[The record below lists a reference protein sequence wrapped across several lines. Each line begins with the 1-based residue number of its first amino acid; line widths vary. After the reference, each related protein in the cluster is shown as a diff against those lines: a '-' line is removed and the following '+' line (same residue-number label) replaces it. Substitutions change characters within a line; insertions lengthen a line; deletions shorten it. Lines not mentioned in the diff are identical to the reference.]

1 MQQMNSPSRPFDNAL
16 QALRDACPLLKTHI
30 YLANCSQGPLADPV
44 RAALE
49 SFIEDWAAMGMH
61 WDAWMEEVEL
71 ARAAFA
77 ALIGAQPEEI
87 AVGSSVSQLVSSLA
101 SALANAPSAP
111 ARRIVS
117 SEAEFPGVAHAWLA
131 LRASGYTVDI
141 LQSKNAGTITEDDLI
156 GSLDSNTTLVSC
168 PHVCYANGMM
178 LDLERVAQAAHA
190 HGSLVFVD
198 AYQSIGTIPIDVKA
212 ANIDFL
218 AAGTLKYLL
227 GTAGIAFLYVKPA
240 VLETLRPTV
249 TGWFGR
255 VEPFAFDPFHLDY
268 ASSAARFDLGT
279 PNIVNAYITRA
290 GMQLIRETGVERIRQ
305 QIERLSDLAYQLA
318 PQLELSILGPQDT
331 QHKGA
336 TTAIQTASAEQ
347 AHQLETALRQRGIIV
362 SARNRALRLAP
373 HGFTREDELEQA
385 MRAVAMLLHAEQ

>member
-1 MQQMNSPSRPFDNAL
+1 MQQTNSSSRPLDASL

-30 YLANCSQGPLADPV
+30 YLANCSQGPLSDPV

-49 SFIEDWAAMGMH
+49 SFMADWAAMGMH
-61 WDAWMEEVEL
+61 WDAWMEEVER

-87 AVGSSVSQLVSSLA
+87 AVGTSVSQLVSSLA
-101 SALANAPSAP
+101 SALANASSTS
-111 ARRIVS
+111 ARRVVS

-131 LRASGYTVDI
+131 LRTSGYSVDI
-141 LQSKNAGTITEDDLI
+141 LQGKSAGIITENDLI
-156 GSLDSNTTLVSC
+156 ESLDSNTMLVSC

-178 LDLERVAQAAHA
+178 LDLERVSGAAHA
-190 HGSLVFVD
+190 HDSLVFVD

-212 ANIDFL
+212 ADIDFL

-240 VLETLRPTV
+240 VLEALHPTV

-255 VEPFAFDPFHLDY
+255 VDPFAFDPFHLDY
-268 ASSAARFDLGT
+268 AGSAARFDLGT
-279 PNIVNAYITRA
+279 PNIVNAYIARA
-290 GMQLIRETGVERIRQ
+290 GMQLIQETGVERIRQ
-305 QIERLSDLAYQLA
+305 QIERLSDLAYRLA
-318 PQLELSILGPQDT
+318 SPLGLHIVGPQDA

-347 AHQLETALRQRGIIV
+347 AHQLEAALRQRGIIV

-373 HGFTREDELEQA
+373 HGFTREEELEQA
-385 MRAVAMLLHAEQ
+385 MQAIAALLHE